1 MIYKF
6 PLWIPG
12 IAIAVAVIAAAAG
25 VFFWWKR
32 SQWLPAVILL
42 AIAMFGGGI
51 IAPGLLMDR
60 VVLDDTKLQ
69 QTTGFWFSPTIKG
82 FNLAG
87 LKSIRIIKV
96 KAMGRNDHDH
106 DEWIA
111 TMKSGRTGQ
120 LDPGDLWENNAE
132 DIIDRLKAK
141 GIEVMR

>member
-12 IAIAVAVIAAAAG
+12 IAIAVVVIAAAAG

-96 KAMGRNDHDH
+96 KAMGRNDRDH

-111 TMKSGRTGQ
+111 TMKSGRTEQ
-120 LDPGDLWENNAE
+120 LDPGDLWENNTD
-132 DIIDRLKAK
+132 DIVDCLKAR
-141 GIEVMR
+141 GIEVTR